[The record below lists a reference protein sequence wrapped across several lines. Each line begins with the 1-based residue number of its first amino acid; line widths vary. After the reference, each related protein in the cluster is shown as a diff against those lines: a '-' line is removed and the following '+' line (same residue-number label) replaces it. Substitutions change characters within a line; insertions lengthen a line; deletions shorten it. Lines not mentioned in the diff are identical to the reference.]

1 MGVNESV
8 SRLGQWCVTQ
18 EQRWQQNLQVRV
30 IRKTLQLLFPL
41 VLVGSLADFFNR
53 SWLQPTG
60 YYYQTLHVASWMLRR
75 TRLQQVTVLLQTGAL
90 GLASLGA
97 AFLVSYGVVAH
108 VTTQAR
114 DRFLAGGLA
123 LLGVQF
129 LNIDPATLQVN
140 RPLAWLAMNTGLGG
154 LAVGLLVGL
163 MVGNLYRFGVQR
175 WAHPSDALVRPLT
188 LGSVGLLLE
197 SGTGVLW
204 LMRTTLGVPLKVGVW
219 LKAPGMLT
227 AGWEQLFRFSALN
240 GLLTWLGML
249 NPVTSLTKQSVL
261 ATQNLAAVLE
271 TGKWHIVHPLIAS
284 TILTPYANMGGTGM
298 TLGLLVAL
306 FLVRH
311 NPGQRQ
317 IGWLSALLVLS
328 NFNAPLLVGLPV
340 IWSPLLG
347 IPFLLAPLAG
357 ITLSSLCLALRW
369 VPATAYPLAVGTPG
383 PLISFLGTGGAVSAL
398 ILALINLALSTAI
411 YYPFVKWAALVDQRG
426 TKEAE
431 QRD

>member
-1 MGVNESV
+1 
-8 SRLGQWCVTQ
+8 
-18 EQRWQQNLQVRV
+18 
-30 IRKTLQLLFPL
+30 
-41 VLVGSLADFFNR
+41 
-53 SWLQPTG
+53 
-60 YYYQTLHVASWMLRR
+60 MLRR
-75 TRLQQVTVLLQTGAL
+75 TRLQQATVLLQTGAL

-140 RPLAWLAMNTGLGG
+140 RPLDWLAMNTGLGG

-163 MVGNLYRFGVQR
+163 MV
-175 WAHPSDALVRPLT
+175 RPLT

-197 SGTGVLW
+197 SGIGVLW

-219 LKAPGMLT
+219 LRAPGMLT
-227 AGWEQLFRFSALN
+227 AGWGQLFRFSVLN
-240 GLLTWLGML
+240 GLLTWMGML
-249 NPVTSLTKQSVL
+249 DPVTSLTKQSVL

-306 FLVRH
+306 FLVHH
-311 NPGQRQ
+311 NSGQRQ

-347 IPFLLAPLAG
+347 VPFLLAPLAG
-357 ITLSSLCLALRW
+357 VTLSSLCLALRW
-369 VPATAYPLAVGTPG
+369 VPATAYPFAVGTPG

-411 YYPFVKWAALVDQRG
+411 YYPFVKWAALVAQRG